1 MKAKM
6 KLLFWSLWLVW
17 FVAGYL
23 SLICSR
29 GEAIGWADVVT
40 AAVCPLCVIIASL
53 GVARSA
59 RTKRGKAAGTAATP
73 FAALAKRLL
82 KFFAVA
88 ILLYGGLMWLVD
100 GVLQPLPLV
109 VLAVWALAG
118 AGLEWCHGR
127 WGTTSG
133 AAQAE

>member
-17 FVAGYL
+17 FAAGYL

-29 GEAIGWADVVT
+29 GEAIVWADVVT
-40 AAVCPLCVIIASL
+40 AVACSLCAVIVSVGL
-53 GVARSA
+53 ARSA
-59 RTKRGKAAGTAATP
+59 RAKRGKTAGTAATP
-73 FAALAKRLL
+73 FAARAKRLL
-82 KFFAVA
+82 KFSAVA

-118 AGLEWCHGR
+118 AGLVWCHGR

>member
-1 MKAKM
+1 M
-6 KLLFWSLWLVW
+6 FWSLWLVW
-17 FVAGYL
+17 FAAGYL

-40 AAVCPLCVIIASL
+40 AVACPLCVIIASL
-53 GVARSA
+53 GLARSA
-59 RTKRGKAAGTAATP
+59 RAKRGKAAGTAATP
-73 FAALAKRLL
+73 FAARAKRLL
-82 KFFAVA
+82 KFSAVA

-118 AGLEWCHGR
+118 AGLVWCHGR

>member
-1 MKAKM
+1 M

-17 FVAGYL
+17 FAAGYL

-40 AAVCPLCVIIASL
+40 AVACSLCAVIVSVGL
-53 GVARSA
+53 ARSA
-59 RTKRGKAAGTAATP
+59 RAKRGKAAGTAATP
-73 FAALAKRLL
+73 FAARAKQLL

-118 AGLEWCHGR
+118 AGLVWCHGR

>member
-1 MKAKM
+1 M

-17 FVAGYL
+17 FAAGYL

-29 GEAIGWADVVT
+29 GEAIVWADVVT
-40 AAVCPLCVIIASL
+40 AVACSLCAVIVSVGL
-53 GVARSA
+53 ARSA
-59 RTKRGKAAGTAATP
+59 RAKRGKTAGTAATP
-73 FAALAKRLL
+73 FAARAKRLL
-82 KFFAVA
+82 KFSAVA

-118 AGLEWCHGR
+118 AGLVWCHGR

>member
-1 MKAKM
+1 M
-6 KLLFWSLWLVW
+6 FWSLWLVW
-17 FVAGYL
+17 FAAGYL

-53 GVARSA
+53 GLARSA
-59 RTKRGKAAGTAATP
+59 WAKRGKAAGTAATP
-73 FAALAKRLL
+73 FATRAKRLL

-100 GVLQPLPLV
+100 GVLRPLPLV

-118 AGLEWCHGR
+118 AGLVWCHGR

>member
-1 MKAKM
+1 M
-6 KLLFWSLWLVW
+6 WLVW
-17 FVAGYL
+17 FAAGYL

-29 GEAIGWADVVT
+29 GEAIGWVDVVT

-59 RTKRGKAAGTAATP
+59 RAKRGKAAETAATP
-73 FAALAKRLL
+73 FAARAKRLL
-82 KFFAVA
+82 KFFSVA

-118 AGLEWCHGR
+118 AGLVWCHGR